1 MTATPVCSSSTPA
14 VESETFPEV
23 QGIGI
28 DASVYGLV
36 FLSHPLP
43 IRDGE
48 EVKIVWRMTGDG
60 DLAVTYEA
68 PNARPGVLTFGPT
81 PHASSSYNRPG
92 DEWGTGFLFDQPGC
106 WHIHLGSARPHAV
119 ADACQHVPDGI
130 GHIHELCLP

>member
-1 MTATPVCSSSTPA
+1 MTAMTVAPSCTSSTA
-14 VESETFPEV
+14 TVASETSFPEV
-23 QGIGI
+23 QGTGI

-36 FLSHPLP
+36 FLSHALP

-60 DLAVTYEA
+60 DLTVTYEA

-81 PHASSSYNRPG
+81 PHPTSTYNRAG

-106 WHIHLGSARPHAV
+106 WHIHLQRTTGAGDVWLNV
-119 ADACQHVPDGI
+119 AGA
-130 GHIHELCLP
+130 

>member
-1 MTATPVCSSSTPA
+1 MSTAVTAAPSLPKACTSATPT
-14 VESETFPEV
+14 VESETSPPEV
-23 QGIGI
+23 RGIGI
-28 DASVYGLV
+28 DASVYGLL

-60 DLAVTYEA
+60 DLTVTYEA

-92 DEWGTGFLFDQPGC
+92 DEWGTGFLFDEPGC
-106 WHIHLGSARPHAV
+106 WHIHLQRTSGAGDAWLNV
-119 ADACQHVPDGI
+119 AGA
-130 GHIHELCLP
+130 